1 VALRADLKQLP
12 EHGRHAERIDRATR
26 ISLRPVGKPDS
37 EGRRDRRE
45 RIRDLHAV
53 PLELDQVLIVQSDQR
68 LPHDGNGAAREG
80 GGDRFQGDR
89 TAPIAERSEDGLED
103 VRLTGLSASG
113 PPGLQRGVDQLLRRL
128 DLKFHGLTPRDCRHV
143 MWHDGK
149 ACSNY
154 RLKGILGVRE
164 DGMGTAP
171 TRLAI
176 GALSKRTGSKVET
189 IRYYE
194 RVGLLPLP
202 GRSAGG
208 YRLYETGHLKRLTF
222 VRQAR
227 ALGFSIDEVRRLLDL
242 ADHRQRSCAEA
253 RVLTTAHLAD
263 VRAKI
268 ADLQTMERVLEETV
282 AKCANGRSARCPLI
296 DAFYRDGL
304 APARESGAA
313 PARRRVSNPRRSH
326 TTRIRRGRRSLTG

>member
-1 VALRADLKQLP
+1 
-12 EHGRHAERIDRATR
+12 
-26 ISLRPVGKPDS
+26 
-37 EGRRDRRE
+37 
-45 RIRDLHAV
+45 
-53 PLELDQVLIVQSDQR
+53 
-68 LPHDGNGAAREG
+68 
-80 GGDRFQGDR
+80 
-89 TAPIAERSEDGLED
+89 
-103 VRLTGLSASG
+103 
-113 PPGLQRGVDQLLRRL
+113 
-128 DLKFHGLTPRDCRHV
+128 
-143 MWHDGK
+143 MWRDGK

-164 DGMGTAP
+164 DGMDTAP

-194 RVGLLPLP
+194 RVGLLPPP

-222 VRQAR
+222 VRRAR

-242 ADHRQRSCAEA
+242 ADHRRRPCAEA
-253 RVLTTAHLAD
+253 RALAAAHVGD

-268 ADLQTMERVLEETV
+268 ADLQAMERVLEETV
-282 AKCANGRSARCPLI
+282 ARCADGRSARCPLI

-304 APARESGAA
+304 APARESGVTPA
-313 PARRRVSNPRRSH
+313 PRRVSNPRRPH
-326 TTRIRRGRRSLTG
+326 AIRLPRGRRSLTR